1 MSTKILIVG
10 SCVSRDIFNYDA
22 DSTFE
27 ISAYYA
33 RSSFASLFAPVATA
47 DEYSHTLQSKF
58 QANIVKADLQNTFSS
73 SLKDIRFDILLIDF
87 IDERFSIALEDNG
100 GIFTLS
106 NELISAG
113 FKDITENIKIIK
125 SQTDD
130 FYELWEKGWVKF
142 INHIKSMDRLEDV
155 FIHKTFWSPETLQG
169 NDYSSMF
176 HKEQIVAA
184 NNFLQRLYSRI
195 ALDLP
200 AHQFIEPTPQLL
212 CGADDH
218 KWGISPFH
226 YIDDYYKFMLEKLKK
241 IASKFIKLET
251 ETFYLSPTVR
261 ANNADRDLESSLHY
275 AQLIKHESDQSLDA
289 SLFKGNAKSTVTENG
304 LSFLFSGDGDNH
316 QIRFEI
322 PEKFSANGL
331 SIRFKISDW
340 ASLRYL
346 AIGYM
351 SGENYHHVKI
361 VHPAHNNWI
370 DFSIGYSDLAFGIQN
385 NWQVPSTEPVSDVK
399 LYFKGRPLPEGSSLE
414 IEYIS
419 CWKQREGSPSW
430 LVQLNKRNTAED
442 VSRRLPEA
450 FVESIY
456 GYLEKC
462 FRNSD
467 LQVDSFLQNGTC
479 PLYGNKNLPWKS
491 DYKLPET
498 FQDVGTYRFSWH
510 ALHPAAM
517 LMIYARNNDSITALF
532 SAREFVNNWLEQ
544 SYFSDDIDRKFAWYD
559 HGTAER
565 LLSFILMWDIGLKY
579 GFDSRFMSRLRGA
592 IFKHSQLLSSEMFY
606 ASHQNSR
613 YHNHAW
619 FQDMA
624 LLAAALAM
632 PEMPCAEK
640 WSSIALTRLEDQLE
654 KLIIRDGGY
663 AVFIE
668 NSIGYHQGVQRL
680 IAFAGELVLLSGQES
695 TIPKVADELIKFSDL
710 LRYPDNRAPA
720 QGDTFRRCNPLS
732 IPNIK
737 PYERS
742 TFTLLPNAGYAII
755 KGNHEEHGFMLS
767 LFSTSL
773 CKTHKH
779 EDNLSITLFMGGI
792 EWLIDPS
799 FYSHEYAKPVES
811 YLRSA
816 WAHNNL
822 AIRDAN
828 YTIDPGHSKIYGEC
842 VDASFSIQG
851 NHTAYEGYHV
861 SRDISGSMEKLDFSI
876 TDFFSGDVSAEAYT
890 LFHCGEGVIATS
902 TESGV
907 TLSHLGSKKMIN
919 ILSDAK
925 HSIIT
930 GWDEGRI
937 NNAVSGLGFMEKNDT
952 TIISFEVN
960 LNTKTKFIITAT

>member
-10 SCVSRDIFNYDA
+10 SCVSRDILNYNE
-22 DSTFE
+22 DSTLE

-33 RSSFASLFAPVATA
+33 RSSFASAFAPVATA

-58 QANIVKADLQNTFSS
+58 QASIVKADLQNSLSS
-73 SLKDIRFDILLIDF
+73 SLKDTNFDILLIDL
-87 IDERFSIALEDNG
+87 IDERFSIALEDSG

-113 FKDITENIKIIK
+113 FDVTANNIKIIK

-130 FYELWEKGWVKF
+130 FYDLWEKGWLKF
-142 INHIKSMDRLEDV
+142 ITNIKSLDRLEDV
-155 FIHKTFWSPETLQG
+155 FIHKTFWSSATQSG

-176 HKEQIVAA
+176 HKEQISAA
-184 NNFLQRLYSRI
+184 NSFLQRLYTRI
-195 ALDLP
+195 ALDLQT
-200 AHQFIEPTPQLL
+200 HQFIEPAPQFL

-241 IASKFIKLET
+241 IASKFRKPESET
-251 ETFYLSPTVR
+251 LCLSPTVNI
-261 ANNADRDLESSLHY
+261 NNADRYLESSVHF
-275 AQLIKHESDQSLDA
+275 AHAIKHESDHALDA
-289 SLFKGNAKSTVTENG
+289 SLFKGNAKTAITKNG

-322 PEKFSANGL
+322 PEKISANGL
-331 SIRFKISDW
+331 SIRFKISEW
-340 ASLRYL
+340 TSLRYL

-351 SGENYHHVKI
+351 VGENYHHVKI
-361 VHPAHNNWI
+361 VHPAKNNWI

-385 NWQVPSTEPVSDVK
+385 NWKVPSTELVSDVK

-419 CWKQREGSPSW
+419 CWKQSENPPAW
-430 LVQLNKRNTAED
+430 LTQFDKRNTDEVA
-442 VSRRLPEA
+442 SCRLPEA
-450 FVESIY
+450 FIESIY

-467 LQVDSFLQNGTC
+467 LQVESFLKGGTC
-479 PLYGNKNLPWKS
+479 PLYGNKDLFWKP
-491 DYKLPET
+491 DCKLPET

-532 SAREFVNNWLEQ
+532 SAREFINNWLEQ
-544 SYFSDDIDRKFAWYD
+544 SYFSDDIDKKFAWYD

-565 LLSFILMWDIGLKY
+565 LLSFILIWDIGLKY
-579 GFDSRFMSRLRGA
+579 GFDSRFMSRLKIA

-654 KLIIRDGGY
+654 KLIIRDSGY

-680 IAFAGELVLLSGQES
+680 IAFAGELVLLSGRES
-695 TIPKVADELIKFSDL
+695 TIPKVAEELIKFSDL

-720 QGDTFRRCNPLS
+720 QGDTFRRRNPVS
-732 IPNIK
+732 IPNSK
-737 PYERS
+737 PYES
-742 TFTLLPNAGYAII
+742 SSFTLLPDAGYAII
-755 KGNHEEHGFMLS
+755 KGNHGEHGFMLS
-767 LFSTSL
+767 VFSTSL

-779 EDNLSITLFMGGI
+779 EDNLSITLFMGGV

-799 FYSHEYAKPVES
+799 FYSHEYAKPVER

-822 AIRDAN
+822 AIKGAN
-828 YTIDPGHSKIYGEC
+828 YSIDPGHSKIEGGC
-842 VDASFSIQG
+842 VDLSFDIQG
-851 NHTAYEGYHV
+851 NHTAYEGYQV
-861 SRDISGSMEKLDFSI
+861 SRNISGSMEKLDFSI
-876 TDFFSGDVSAEAYT
+876 TDFFSGEISTEAYT
-890 LFHCGEGVIATS
+890 LFHCGEGVIVTS

-907 TLSHLGSKKMIN
+907 TLSHPESKNIIN
-919 ILSDAK
+919 IISSAK

-930 GWDEGRI
+930 GWEEGRI
-937 NNAVSGLGFMEKNDT
+937 NNAVSGLGFMEQNET
-952 TIISFEVN
+952 TIIAFEVN
-960 LNTKTKFIITAT
+960 SNNKTKFSISAT